1 LTVILGWHPAEI
13 LLCFP
18 AMKKF
23 RNALLIAV
31 VMAASALS
39 AGAQTKIATVDV
51 KKLFNGYYK
60 TKLAQA
66 ALDSRKTELG
76 KEIKDMAADLTKAQ
90 TEYKQLLDQSSDQS
104 ISADEREKRKQAA
117 ADKAR
122 EITNARGAIEQFQR
136 QADAQLSDQSTR
148 MSSNV
153 LTEIQKAVADKA
165 KAGGFSL
172 VLNINNIEA
181 VMYASPDC
189 DITAAVLA
197 QLNAG
202 APIDVTVPTNTGSA
216 LNIST
221 NLP

>member
-1 LTVILGWHPAEI
+1 
-13 LLCFP
+13 
-18 AMKKF
+18 MKKF

-60 TKLAQA
+60 TKRAQA

-122 EITNARGAIEQFQR
+122 EITNA
-136 QADAQLSDQSTR
+136 
-148 MSSNV
+148 
-153 LTEIQKAVADKA
+153 
-165 KAGGFSL
+165 
-172 VLNINNIEA
+172 
-181 VMYASPDC
+181 
-189 DITAAVLA
+189 
-197 QLNAG
+197 
-202 APIDVTVPTNTGSA
+202 
-216 LNIST
+216 
-221 NLP
+221 